1 MKTYEWCAFYNLFAH
16 KLLEYKNK
24 RPGLIEIIKS
34 VFSEIG
40 IKLPTL
46 EKDNKIIDIDPF
58 TVFGLFNKGI
68 TTKNRKKILAA
79 LAKKIGITEDVPN
92 DFSGIPVLNNFGAT
106 FYSFSY
112 KTETLFDDLWQL
124 FERALD
130 YADSNAAT
138 PSDDLCQ
145 SFDKALAMKYN
156 GNSKITMGLFWI
168 APEKFLNLDSRNE
181 WYIYKSGKLPQ
192 DFINTLPEIE
202 EYISSKTYFDIT
214 RKMTDFLKNAPAGM
228 KTFVG
233 LSEEAWRYSQEVN
246 EEKTKLKQDEV
257 NTAQKATDDGNWFAA
272 DYSPGLTVDDWV
284 KLLNDP
290 DVFYFSSLEIMKRLY
305 DFGGIATCKQL
316 SEKYGETPN
325 FYNNGSWQLG
335 KRVHK
340 KTACNILTDNNDN
353 SKWWPILYTGR
364 YAEDKN
370 ISGIYIWKLRPELAE
385 ALKQVDLSA
394 IKLYADLPSEAVSA
408 SADAPNYWWLNANPK
423 MWSMSATP
431 VGQVQDYTL
440 YNDQHHKRRI
450 FQNFLDAKVGDM
462 IIGYESTPV
471 KQIVAL
477 FQISKEQDGERIYF
491 KKIEHLAV
499 PIDLATLQ
507 TQSELAEM
515 EFFKNSQTSLLK
527 LSAAEYDCIIN
538 LIRDVNPLPQV
549 RKIEEYGAKNFLS
562 DVFMNRGKYDSLV
575 HILQDKKNIILQ
587 GAPGVGKTFAA
598 RRLAYSIMGVKDDSR
613 IEFVQFHQNYSYE
626 DFVMGYKPN
635 ENGFELKN
643 GIFYSFCQKAAS
655 VPDKDYFF
663 IIDEINRGNMS
674 KIFGELLMLIEK
686 DYRGTPLTLAYNGL
700 PFHVPKNLHIIGMM
714 NTADRSLAMIDYALR
729 RRFSFFDM
737 EPGFDSDGFTAY
749 QQALNSEKLDKLV
762 TEIKTLNQTITE
774 DKSLGKGFC
783 IGHSY
788 LCGEENCTDEW
799 LQGVVYYDI
808 LPMLA
813 EYWFDELDKYDEW
826 KKRLTDAVK

>member
-24 RPGLIEIIKS
+24 RPELIKIIKS

-79 LAKKIGITEDVPN
+79 LAKKIGITEAVPN

-112 KTETLFDDLWQL
+112 KNETLFDDLWQL

-130 YADSNAAT
+130 YADSNAET

-228 KTFVG
+228 KTFVD

-246 EEKTKLKQDEV
+246 EEKAKLKQDEV
-257 NTAQKATDDGNWFAA
+257 STAQKATDDGNWFAA

-290 DVFYFSSLEIMKRLY
+290 DVFYSSSLEIMKRLY

-408 SADAPNYWWLNANPK
+408 SAEAPNYWWLNANPK
-423 MWSMSATP
+423 MWSMSVTP

-440 YNDQHHKRRI
+440 YNGQHHKRRI
-450 FQNFLDAKVGDM
+450 FQNFLDAKAGDM

-477 FQISKEQDGERIYF
+477 FQISQAQDGERIYF
-491 KKIEHLAV
+491 QKVEHLST
-499 PIDLATLQ
+499 PIDLTVLQ
-507 TQSELAEM
+507 AQAELANM
-515 EFFKNSQTSLLK
+515 EFFKNSQASLLK
-527 LSAAEYDCIIN
+527 LTPAEYDCILD
-538 LIRDVNPLPQV
+538 LIRESNPVSGEQTKEKYD
-549 RKIEEYGAKNFLS
+549 REKFLS
-562 DVFMNRGKYDSLV
+562 EVFITSAKYDSLV
-575 HILQDKKNIILQ
+575 RMLKTKKNIILQ

-598 RRLAYSIMGVKDDSR
+598 ERLAYSIMQEKDESR
-613 IEFVQFHQNYSYE
+613 KEFVQFHQNYSYE
-626 DFVMGYKPN
+626 DFVMGYKP
-635 ENGFELKN
+635 EDNGFKLKV
-643 GIFYSFCQKAAS
+643 GIFHQFCQKAAS
-655 VPDKDYFF
+655 DPEKPYFF

-686 DYRGTPLTLAYNGL
+686 DYRKKSIKLAYSDV
-700 PFHVPKNLHIIGMM
+700 PFNVPENLHIIGMM

-737 EPGFDSDGFTAY
+737 EPGFDSDGFKKY
-749 QQALNSEKLDKLV
+749 QQDLNNEKLDRLV
-762 TEIKTLNQTITE
+762 AELKSLNNAIVE

-788 LCGEENCTDEW
+788 LCGETICTDEW
-799 LQGVVYYDI
+799 LQGVVEYDI

-813 EYWFDELDKYDEW
+813 EYWFDELDKYEEW